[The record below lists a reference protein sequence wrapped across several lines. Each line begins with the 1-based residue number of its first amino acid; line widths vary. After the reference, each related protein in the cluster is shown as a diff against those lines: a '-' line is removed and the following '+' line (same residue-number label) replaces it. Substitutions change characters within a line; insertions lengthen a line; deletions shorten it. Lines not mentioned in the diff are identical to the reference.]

1 MEWNRVQRQQEAVEE
16 LSVILRE
23 NTMDREAFLTGQTEE
38 LLWRILCLFQE
49 ESFYTAKGLEYTYHI
64 RGNEMF
70 VDRKDKSITRASVA
84 VAAENAVRIQRKGE
98 AVSGPKKLGTF
109 GASYLYPVFI
119 RIGLITVTDNDQ

>member
-1 MEWNRVQRQQEAVEE
+1 MEWNRVQKQQEAVEE

-23 NTMDREAFLTGQTEE
+23 NTMDCEAFLTGQTEE

-49 ESFYTAKGLEYTYHI
+49 EPFYTAKGLEYTYHI

-98 AVSGPKKLGTF
+98 SVSGPKKLGTF

-119 RIGLITVTDNDQ
+119 RIGLITVTGNDQ